1 MVPETL
7 SHLRAKAAEYL
18 LRTDDERIDYIR
30 SPKWIGYDGANEI
43 LDRLEALLEHPK
55 SHRMPNLL
63 IVGDTNNGKTML
75 VKRFCNRH
83 PAEDNKEGEAA
94 KVPVLFVQAPPVP
107 DEGRFYN
114 AILELLFAPYKPSDR
129 VDRKQYQAIKLMKA
143 VGLRML
149 VIDEIH
155 HILAGNLTR
164 QKIFLNVIKFLGNE
178 LEIPIIG
185 VGTRDAFRAIQTDLQ
200 LSNRFKR
207 ATLPRW
213 KNDDDYVRLLM
224 TFERMIPLRN
234 PSHLDDPALADRIYA
249 MSEGSIGEIS
259 DLLVEAAVFA
269 VTSRKEAIDRK
280 ILEAINW
287 VAPSKR
293 RSQPE
298 GL

>member
-1 MVPETL
+1 MTETV
-7 SHLRAKAAEYL
+7 SHLSEKAAAYL
-18 LRTDDERIDYIR
+18 ERPVAERIKYIR
-30 SPKWIGYDGANEI
+30 SPRWIGYDTANAI
-43 LDRLEALLEHPK
+43 LDRLESLLTHPK

-63 IVGDTNNGKTML
+63 VVGDTNNGKTML
-75 VKRFCNRH
+75 MKRFCARY
-83 PAEDNKEGEAA
+83 PADDNKGGEGV

-129 VDRKQYQAIKLMKA
+129 TDRKQFQAIKLMRA
-143 VGLRML
+143 VGLKML

-178 LEIPIIG
+178 LEIPIVG

-200 LSNRFKR
+200 LSNRFEH
-207 ATLPRW
+207 AVLPRW
-213 KNDDDYVRLLM
+213 QNDDDYARLLM

-234 PSHLDDPALADRIYA
+234 PSCLDDPALADRIYA
-249 MSEGSIGEIS
+249 MSEGFIGEIS

-269 VTSRKEAIDRK
+269 VTSKKEAIDRNV
-280 ILEAINW
+280 LESIEW

-293 RSQPE
+293 RQQPE